1 MYAWLTTAATALT
14 TWKITTVLPLTESGA
29 CFFKHERYDVIPFC
43 KKIKEKGYKLYV
55 QPVDILGYS
64 DHELLELID
73 MVNEIEPYA
82 FSIVDTFGSMYKE
95 DLQRVFFLIHHNL
108 VATSKVGFHSHNN
121 LQMSFALSQEF
132 AEMTQGLREIVID
145 ATMAGMGRGA
155 RQHPTPNW

>member
-1 MYAWLTTAATALT
+1 
-14 TWKITTVLPLTESGA
+14 
-29 CFFKHERYDVIPFC
+29 
-43 KKIKEKGYKLYV
+43 
-55 QPVDILGYS
+55 
-64 DHELLELID
+64 

-132 AEMTQGLREIVID
+132 AEMTQGLRKSSLTPPWQEWAVVP
-145 ATMAGMGRGA
+145 AT
-155 RQHPTPNW
+155 PTPNW

>member
-1 MYAWLTTAATALT
+1 
-14 TWKITTVLPLTESGA
+14 
-29 CFFKHERYDVIPFC
+29 
-43 KKIKEKGYKLYV
+43 
-55 QPVDILGYS
+55 
-64 DHELLELID
+64 
-73 MVNEIEPYA
+73 
-82 FSIVDTFGSMYKE
+82 MYKE

-155 RQHPTPNW
+155 RQHQHRTGDAVYEPPVQQRI

>member
-1 MYAWLTTAATALT
+1 M
-14 TWKITTVLPLTESGA
+14 TESEPA
-29 CFFKHERYDVIPFC
+29 FSKHERYDVIPFC

-108 VATSKVGFHSHNN
+108 WLLPK
-121 LQMSFALSQEF
+121 
-132 AEMTQGLREIVID
+132 
-145 ATMAGMGRGA
+145 
-155 RQHPTPNW
+155 